1 MSTEEQTIALKEILG
16 IPTNKAAPT
25 TSSSIRRNNSRRA
38 TAGTTTPTGANRT
51 ATTVS
56 TTNTPTT
63 AASSLSTPKQK
74 KSKTRTGSNSKE
86 KRSSHKK
93 SQQFIQSNSNGS
105 VNANTCSSTE
115 KRNTVQKTG
124 KKNKRTSG
132 GSSSKSQNEYK
143 ENQNY
148 AWSAFQS
155 PPDASNL
162 PLPAFGSLSFDNDDE
177 AQSKAVPTTATVATS
192 ATTTSTVTNIA
203 TTATTNSS
211 SNDNDFQDTVKG
223 NITVT
228 SEHTTTDI
236 VEGATI
242 GIRGINLAAL
252 ALSSNSTN
260 NNTDGSKGGDCNG
273 DAVATAT
280 AGDGYNTS
288 NGFVSNNKDS
298 MESSMKSP
306 ELHRIEMSTPK
317 STKGERDSTSE
328 NDHDDPL
335 LMLMNPSYG
344 NSRNSSM
351 DRNLLTPPMQRTFP
365 EPSIHAHDALHG
377 GRMMTSP
384 VNNPMMPPPFPM
396 APQPFLTIQVQVP
409 SQLFPGRRMM
419 VPVAPGC
426 NIPVIVPEG
435 VQGGMVIPVTIP
447 NVYGTVGG
455 GGGAMTAGASPI
467 VPRGVQVPPMNLLQS
482 QQFAYKHD
490 VEHMHHDAAVHNQ
503 PARQNYNS
511 PPTPAADINGGK
523 GKNDSTMTASWADKV
538 ASTIPNSNVL
548 PE

>member
-1 MSTEEQTIALKEILG
+1 
-16 IPTNKAAPT
+16 
-25 TSSSIRRNNSRRA
+25 
-38 TAGTTTPTGANRT
+38 
-51 ATTVS
+51 
-56 TTNTPTT
+56 
-63 AASSLSTPKQK
+63 
-74 KSKTRTGSNSKE
+74 
-86 KRSSHKK
+86 
-93 SQQFIQSNSNGS
+93 
-105 VNANTCSSTE
+105 
-115 KRNTVQKTG
+115 VQKTG
-124 KKNKRTSG
+124 KKNKRTSA

-162 PLPAFGSLSFDNDDE
+162 PLPAFGSLSFDNDDGAPSKE
-177 AQSKAVPTTATVATS
+177 ALPTAATATTSS
-192 ATTTSTVTNIA
+192 ATTITSTVTNIA
-203 TTATTNSS
+203 STAPTNNSS
-211 SNDNDFQDTVKG
+211 SNGNDFQDAVKG
-223 NITVT
+223 NCTVT
-228 SEHTTTDI
+228 SEHTTKDML
-236 VEGATI
+236 EGATI

-252 ALSSNSTN
+252 ALSSNSIN
-260 NNTDGSKGGDCNG
+260 NNTDGSKGGDCYG
-273 DAVATAT
+273 DAVATA
-280 AGDGYNTS
+280 GDGDGNNTS

-351 DRNLLTPPMQRTFP
+351 DRNVLTPPMQRTFP
-365 EPSIHAHDALHG
+365 EPNVNAHDALYG
-377 GRMMTSP
+377 GGMMMSP
-384 VNNPMMPPPFPM
+384 VNNPMMSPPISN
-396 APQPFLTIQVQVP
+396 APSTPFLTIQVQVP

-447 NVYGTVGG
+447 NVYATVGG
-455 GGGAMTAGASPI
+455 GGGGAITAGASPSM
-467 VPRGVQVPPMNLLQS
+467 PRGVQVPPMNLLQS
-482 QQFAYKHD
+482 QHFAYKHN
-490 VEHMHHDAAVHNQ
+490 VEHMHHDVAVHNQ
-503 PARQNYNS
+503 PPRQNYNS
-511 PPTPAADINGGK
+511 PSTPADIYGGK
-523 GKNDSTMTASWADKV
+523 GKHDSTITASWADKV